1 MSNVI
6 DFPAPQGADAATV
19 ERFQVAFEFG
29 AERALDLIDTLKSN
43 GMDDTSEEMY
53 GSLAGALHMLM
64 WCALDCA
71 PSREAAVRLISDAMK
86 IAERKTDDS
95 T

>member
-1 MSNVI
+1 MGKVI

-19 ERFQVAFEFG
+19 KRFQVAFEFG
-29 AERALDLIDTLKSN
+29 AERALDLIDTLNSN
-43 GMDDTSEEMY
+43 RMDDTPEAMS

-71 PSREAAVRLISDAMK
+71 PSREAAVQLISEAMK
-86 IAERKTDDS
+86 VAERKTDDS

>member
-6 DFPAPQGADAATV
+6 DFPSPDGTNDKLI

-29 AERALDLIDTLKSN
+29 ADRALHLIDALHAEKLDETH
-43 GMDDTSEEMY
+43 EEMT

-64 WCALDCA
+64 WCTMDCA
-71 PSREAAVRLISDAMK
+71 PDHEAAVKLINESMK
-86 IAERKTDDS
+86 VAERKMNDS
-95 T
+95 S